1 VAQGV
6 GNANPYF
13 VYQAGKMRGFSCRR
27 GRYMTLVERAQ
38 AIITKP
44 KEAWP
49 QLAAEPQTVG
59 SLYTGYIIPLAAI
72 GPICTLIGSMLLFH
86 RSIMFGVISAVL
98 TYVLVLVGVYVT
110 AMIAQLL
117 APSFNGNK
125 DQVQALKW
133 CAYSQ
138 TPGWVAGVFNLVP
151 VVGPLLVLLG
161 ALYGLY
167 LLFLGV
173 SPTMGVPAETAAGY
187 AIVVIICAIVVS
199 FFVAFLAGIILVPLL
214 VMTGASMY

>member
-1 VAQGV
+1 
-6 GNANPYF
+6 
-13 VYQAGKMRGFSCRR
+13 
-27 GRYMTLVERAQ
+27 MTLVERAQ

-49 QLAAEPQTVG
+49 QLAAEPQTIG

-72 GPICTLIGSMLLFH
+72 GPIFTLLGSMVLLH
-86 RSIMFGVISAVL
+86 RSLIFGIVSAVL
-98 TYVLVLVGVYVT
+98 MYVLVLVGIYVT
-110 AMIAQLL
+110 ALIAQLL

-133 CAYSQ
+133 CAYAQ
-138 TPGWVAGVFNLVP
+138 TPAWIAGVFNIVP
-151 VVGPLLVLLG
+151 GIGSLLVLLG

-173 SPTMGVPAETAAGY
+173 SPTMGVPAEKAAGY
-187 AIVVIICAIVVS
+187 AIVVIICSIVVY
-199 FFVAFLAGIILVPLL
+199 FFVAFLAGLILVPLL